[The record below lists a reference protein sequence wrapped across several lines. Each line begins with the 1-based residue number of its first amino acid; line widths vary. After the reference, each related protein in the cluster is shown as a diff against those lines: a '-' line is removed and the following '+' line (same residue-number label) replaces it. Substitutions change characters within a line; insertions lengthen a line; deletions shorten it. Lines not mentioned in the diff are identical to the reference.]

1 MLNLIREIYY
11 SLDEVDRLPI
21 LLITMVFLLL
31 FGFVTSSVAMI
42 IVAGIL
48 TNG

>member
-11 SLDEVDRLPI
+11 GLDEVDRLPV

-31 FGFVTSSVAMI
+31 FGFVTSSIAMI
-42 IVAGIL
+42 VLASIF